1 MPDKQYTAE
10 YGLDDLLNE
19 LPISLAYEEG
29 TKNAKL
35 LSLYADG
42 MVDTLKLIQKI
53 DDWRNIDNA
62 EGVALDMIGN
72 DRGVYRNGADDAF
85 YRFEIKT
92 KQLQRMT
99 DGTYDSL
106 IKLVCDALDADY
118 DEVNVRP
125 MYESTGEPDAIEIT
139 NIPGHYIDDE
149 RKEQLLFDRLQES
162 LAAGIRLANVEFVKE
177 VTGSLYMTGFAQTS
191 THDVAYMNQ
200 HYDQNLSLT
209 GSTMLNSGI
218 VTHNQDNVTM
228 KGGLD

>member
-92 KQLQRMT
+92 KQLQRIT
-99 DGTYDSL
+99 DGTYNSL
-106 IKLVCDALDADY
+106 IKLVCDALSAEY
-118 DEVNVRP
+118 SEVNVRP
-125 MYESTGEPDAIEIT
+125 MYESTGEPDVVEIT
-139 NIPGHYIDDE
+139 NIPGHYIDDK
-149 RKEQLLFDRLQES
+149 RKENLLFSRLQS
-162 LAAGIRLANVEFVKE
+162 SVDAGIRLTNVEFIKE
-177 VTGSLYMTGFAQTS
+177 ETGS
-191 THDVAYMNQ
+191 MNLFGAAEVND
-200 HYDQNLSLT
+200 HYSA
-209 GSTMLNSGI
+209 
-218 VTHNQDNVTM
+218 VM
-228 KGGLD
+228 KGAIS

>member
-10 YGLDDLLNE
+10 YNLDDVLNE

-29 TKNAKL
+29 TNNAKL

-42 MVDTLKLIQKI
+42 MEDTLKLIQKI

-62 EGVALDMIGN
+62 EGVALDMIGD

-106 IKLVCDALDADY
+106 IKLVCDALDAKY
-118 DEVNVRP
+118 SEVNVRP
-125 MYESTGEPDAIEIT
+125 MYETTGEPDAIEIT
-139 NIPGHYIDDE
+139 NIPGRYIDDE

-162 LAAGIRLANVEFVKE
+162 MAAGIRLANVEFVKE
-177 VTGSLYMTGFAQTS
+177 VTGTFYMTGFAQTN

-200 HYDQNLSLT
+200 YYDQKLSLT
-209 GSTMLNSGI
+209 GSATLNSGV
-218 VTHNQDNVTM
+218 VTRNQDNVAM
-228 KGGLD
+228 KGGLN